1 MTSITRF
8 PYVALPPTPVAREL
22 QAYCLSFDGAWEDYP
37 WHQVVFKVGT
47 KKFVILRVLDDEPFG
62 ATLKATL
69 DDQDV
74 LIQMPHIRKASH
86 IGNHGWITMSIY
98 DETTLAQAKEL
109 IADSY
114 ALVVPKVRRRAH
126 T

>member
-1 MTSITRF
+1 MTSASRF
-8 PYVALPPTPVAREL
+8 PYVALPDDPIAREL

-47 KKFVILRVLDDEPFG
+47 KMFVILRVLDDEPFG

-74 LIQMPHIRKASH
+74 LIQMPHIPQGIAYRQPRLDH
-86 IGNHGWITMSIY
+86 
-98 DETTLAQAKEL
+98 DEHL
-109 IADSY
+109 
-114 ALVVPKVRRRAH
+114 RRDDPCSGEGAH
-126 T
+126 RR

>member
-1 MTSITRF
+1 VTSASRF
-8 PYVALPPTPVAREL
+8 PYVALPDDPIAREL
-22 QAYCLSFDGAWEDYP
+22 QAYCLSFEGAWEDYP

-47 KKFVILRVLDDEPFG
+47 KMFAILRVLEDEPFG

-74 LIQMPHIRKASH
+74 LTQMPHIRKASH
-86 IGNHGWITMSIY
+86 IGKHGWITMNIY
-98 DETTLAQAKEL
+98 DDETLAQAMEL

-114 ALVVPKVRRRAH
+114 ALVAPKRRTRAS
-126 T
+126 

>member
-1 MTSITRF
+1 MTSASRF
-8 PYVALPPTPVAREL
+8 PYVALPEDPIAREL
-22 QAYCLSFDGAWEDYP
+22 QAYCLSFEGAWEDYP

-47 KKFVILRVLDDEPFG
+47 RMFAILRVLDDEPFG

-69 DDQDV
+69 ADQDV

-86 IGNHGWITMSIY
+86 IGNHGWITMNIY
-98 DETTLAQAKEL
+98 DDDTLAQAKEL

-114 ALVVPKVRRRAH
+114 ALVVPKRRTRAP
-126 T
+126 